1 MKKQL
6 NKIVLL
12 LLSVIVISSCESDD
26 KAIDQVFDGV
36 SYGAVLRKLEITSG
50 SYNLS
55 DLNSAFSII
64 VEEQDEE
71 YGALLSEVDVYVSGG
86 QSSTEALQQTVPA
99 SAFTIGDKGLP
110 VTEISV
116 TLGDALTALGL
127 GSNYG
132 VGDVFTIRLS
142 LKLTD
147 GREFS
152 ASSASGSLQG
162 SYFASPFLY
171 NSAILCTPKPGDYV
185 VDMQDSYGDGWQGD
199 GIKVTFDGGPR
210 SGEVVYIDMLSSY
223 SGGPGC
229 CSWTD
234 STETLTVPEGT
245 EGFAWEYT
253 GDSYPGEVSF
263 QIYAPDGSLLGSY
276 AGIGAG
282 GLTILN
288 CL

>member
-12 LLSVIVISSCESDD
+12 LLSVVVLSSCDSDD
-26 KAIDQVFDGV
+26 KAINQVFDGV
-36 SYGAVLRKLEITSG
+36 EYGAVLRKLEIVSA
-50 SYNLS
+50 SYNLT
-55 DLNSAFSII
+55 DLNSAFTIT

-71 YGALLSEVDVYVSGG
+71 YGALLSEVDVYVSRSGN
-86 QSSTEALQQTVPA
+86 EAMAFSVPA

-110 VTEISV
+110 VTTISV
-116 TLGDALTALGL
+116 TLGQALTALGL
-127 GSNYG
+127 GSNYD
-132 VGDVFTIRLS
+132 VGDVYGIRLS

-152 ASSASGSLQG
+152 AASASGSLQG
-162 SYFASPFLY
+162 SYFASPFY
-171 NSAILCTPKPGDYV
+171 YTAPILCTPKPGDYV

-210 SGEVVYIDMLSSY
+210 DAEVVYIDMLSSY
-223 SGGPGC
+223 DGGPGC

-234 STETLTVPEGT
+234 SSETLNVSVGT
-245 EGFAWEYT
+245 EGFAWEYM

-263 QIYAPDGSLLGSY
+263 QIYAPDGSLLGAF

-282 GLTILN
+282 GLTVLN

>member
-12 LLSVIVISSCESDD
+12 LLSVVVLSSCDSDD
-26 KAIDQVFDGV
+26 KAINQVFDGV
-36 SYGAVLRKLEITSG
+36 QYGAVLRKIEIVSA
-50 SYNLS
+50 SYNLT
-55 DLNSAFSII
+55 DLNSAFTIT

-71 YGALLSEVDVYVSGG
+71 YGALLSEVDVYVSRSGN
-86 QSSTEALQQTVPA
+86 EAMAFSVPA

-110 VTEISV
+110 VTTISV
-116 TLGDALTALGL
+116 TLGQALTALGL
-127 GSNYG
+127 GSNYD
-132 VGDVFTIRLS
+132 VGDVYGIRLS

-152 ASSASGSLQG
+152 AASASGSLQG
-162 SYFASPFLY
+162 SYFASPFY
-171 NSAILCTPKPGDYV
+171 YTAPILCTPKPGDYV

-210 SGEVVYIDMLSSY
+210 DAEVVYIDMLSSY
-223 SGGPGC
+223 DGGPGC

-234 STETLTVPEGT
+234 STETLNVPVGT
-245 EGFAWEYT
+245 EGFAWEYM

-263 QIYAPDGSLLGSY
+263 QIYAPDGSLLGAF

-282 GLTILN
+282 GLTVLN

>member
-12 LLSVIVISSCESDD
+12 LLSVVVLSSCESDD

-36 SYGAVLRKLEITSG
+36 EYGAVLRKIEIVSG
-50 SYNLS
+50 SYNLT
-55 DLNSAFSII
+55 DLNSAFTII

-71 YGALLSEVDVYVSGG
+71 YGALLSEVDVYVSRSGN
-86 QSSTEALQQTVPA
+86 EAMAFSVPA

-110 VTEISV
+110 VTTISV
-116 TLGDALTALGL
+116 TLGQALTALGL
-127 GSNYG
+127 GSNYD
-132 VGDVFTIRLS
+132 VGDVYGIRLS

-152 ASSASGSLQG
+152 AASASGSLQG
-162 SYFASPFLY
+162 SYFASPFY
-171 NSAILCTPKPGDYV
+171 YTAPILCTPKPGDYV

-199 GIKVTFDGGPR
+199 GIEITITDADGVDT
-210 SGEVVYIDMLSSY
+210 VVYADMLSF
-223 SGGPGC
+223 
-229 CSWTD
+229 
-234 STETLTVPEGT
+234 STPPFNYNDDTVVINVPEGT
-245 EGFAWEYT
+245 DGFAWEYM
-253 GDSYPGEVSF
+253 GDAYPTEVSF
-263 QIYAPDGSLLGSY
+263 QIYAPDGSLLGSF

-282 GLTILN
+282 SLTILN

>member
-1 MKKQL
+1 MKKQI

-26 KAIDQVFDGV
+26 KSIDQVFAGV
-36 SYGAVLRKLEITSG
+36 EYGAVLRKLEITSG

-55 DLNSAFSII
+55 DLNSAFSVV

-86 QSSTEALQQTVPA
+86 QASGEAMVKTIPA

-116 TLGDALTALGL
+116 TLGEALTALGL
-127 GSNYG
+127 GTNYG
-132 VGDVFTIRLS
+132 VGDVFGIRLS

-152 ASSASGSLQG
+152 AASASGSLQG
-162 SYFASPFLY
+162 SYFSSPFFY
-171 NSAILCTPKPGDYV
+171 TSAILCTPKPGDYV

-210 SGEVVYIDMLSSY
+210 NAEVVYIDMLSSY
-223 SGGPGC
+223 SGGPAC
-229 CSWTD
+229 CGWTD
-234 STETLTVPEGT
+234 STETLNVPAGT

-263 QIYAPDGSLLGSY
+263 QIYAPDGSLLLSASNPSPGS
-276 AGIGAG
+276 
-282 GLTILN
+282 LTILN

>member
-12 LLSVIVISSCESDD
+12 LLSVVVLSSCDSDD
-26 KAIDQVFDGV
+26 KAINQVFDGV
-36 SYGAVLRKLEITSG
+36 EYGAVLRKLEIVSA
-50 SYNLS
+50 SYNLT
-55 DLNSAFSII
+55 DLNSAFTIT

-71 YGALLSEVDVYVSGG
+71 YGALLSEVDVYVSRSGN
-86 QSSTEALQQTVPA
+86 EAMAFSVPA

-110 VTEISV
+110 VTTISV
-116 TLGDALTALGL
+116 TLGQALTALGL
-127 GSNYG
+127 GSNYD
-132 VGDVFTIRLS
+132 VGDVYGIRLS

-152 ASSASGSLQG
+152 AASASGSLQG
-162 SYFASPFLY
+162 SYFASPFY
-171 NSAILCTPKPGDYV
+171 YTAPILCTPKPGDYV

-210 SGEVVYIDMLSSY
+210 DAEVVYIDMLSSY
-223 SGGPGC
+223 DGGPGC

-234 STETLTVPEGT
+234 SSETLNVPVGT
-245 EGFAWEYT
+245 EGFAWEYM

-263 QIYAPDGSLLGSY
+263 QIYAPDGSLLGAF

-282 GLTILN
+282 GLTVLN

>member
-12 LLSVIVISSCESDD
+12 LLSVVVLSSCESDD

-36 SYGAVLRKLEITSG
+36 SYGAVLRKIEIVSA
-50 SYNLS
+50 SYNLT
-55 DLNSAFSII
+55 DLNSAFTIT

-71 YGALLSEVDVYVSGG
+71 YGALLSEVDVYVSRDGN
-86 QSSTEALQQTVPA
+86 EAMAFSVPA

-110 VTEISV
+110 VTTISL
-116 TLGDALTALGL
+116 TLGQALTALGL
-127 GSNYG
+127 GSNYD
-132 VGDVFTIRLS
+132 VGDVYGIRLS

-152 ASSASGSLQG
+152 AASASGSLQG
-162 SYFASPFLY
+162 SYFASPFY
-171 NSAILCTPKPGDYV
+171 YTAPILCTPKPGDYV

-210 SGEVVYIDMLSSY
+210 DAEVVYIDMLSSY
-223 SGGPGC
+223 DGGPGC

-234 STETLTVPEGT
+234 STETLNVPVGT
-245 EGFAWEYT
+245 EGFAWEYM

-263 QIYAPDGSLLGSY
+263 QIYAPDGSLLGAF

-282 GLTILN
+282 GLTVLN

>member
-12 LLSVIVISSCESDD
+12 LLSVVVLSSCESDD

-36 SYGAVLRKLEITSG
+36 EYGAVLRKLEIVSA
-50 SYNLS
+50 SYNLT
-55 DLNSAFSII
+55 DLNSAFTIT

-71 YGALLSEVDVYVSGG
+71 YGALLSEVDVYVSRSGN
-86 QSSTEALQQTVPA
+86 EAMAFSVPA

-110 VTEISV
+110 VTTISV
-116 TLGDALTALGL
+116 TLGQALDALGL
-127 GSNYG
+127 GSNYD
-132 VGDVFTIRLS
+132 VGDVYGIRLS

-152 ASSASGSLQG
+152 AASASGSLQG
-162 SYFASPFLY
+162 SYFASPFY
-171 NSAILCTPKPGDYV
+171 YTAPILCTPKPGDYV

-210 SGEVVYIDMLSSY
+210 DAEVVYIDMLSSY
-223 SGGPGC
+223 DGGPGC

-234 STETLTVPEGT
+234 YSETLNVPVGT
-245 EGFAWEYT
+245 EGFAWEYM

-263 QIYAPDGSLLGSY
+263 QIYAPDGSLLGAF

-282 GLTILN
+282 GLTVLN

>member
-12 LLSVIVISSCESDD
+12 LLSVVVLSSCDSDD
-26 KAIDQVFDGV
+26 KAINQVFDGV
-36 SYGAVLRKLEITSG
+36 EYGAVLRKLEIVSA
-50 SYNLS
+50 SYNLT
-55 DLNSAFSII
+55 DLNSAFTIT

-71 YGALLSEVDVYVSGG
+71 YGALLSEVDVYVSRSGN
-86 QSSTEALQQTVPA
+86 EAMAFSVPA

-110 VTEISV
+110 VTTISV
-116 TLGDALTALGL
+116 TLGQALTALGL
-127 GSNYG
+127 GSNYD
-132 VGDVFTIRLS
+132 VGDVYGIRLS

-152 ASSASGSLQG
+152 AASASGSLQG
-162 SYFASPFLY
+162 SYFASPFY
-171 NSAILCTPKPGDYV
+171 YTAPILCTPKPGDYV

-210 SGEVVYIDMLSSY
+210 DAEVVYIDMLSSY
-223 SGGPGC
+223 DGGPGC

-234 STETLTVPEGT
+234 STETLNVPVGT
-245 EGFAWEYT
+245 EGFAWEYM

-263 QIYAPDGSLLGSY
+263 QIYAPDGSLLGAF

-282 GLTILN
+282 GLTVLN

>member
-12 LLSVIVISSCESDD
+12 LLSVVVLSSCDSDD
-26 KAIDQVFDGV
+26 KAINQVFDGV
-36 SYGAVLRKLEITSG
+36 QYGAVLRKIEIVSA
-50 SYNLS
+50 SYNLT
-55 DLNSAFSII
+55 DLNSAFTIT

-71 YGALLSEVDVYVSGG
+71 YGALLSEVDVYVSRSGN
-86 QSSTEALQQTVPA
+86 EAMAFSVPA

-110 VTEISV
+110 VTTISV
-116 TLGDALTALGL
+116 TLGQALTALGL
-127 GSNYG
+127 GSNYD
-132 VGDVFTIRLS
+132 VGDVYGIRLS

-152 ASSASGSLQG
+152 AASASGSLQG
-162 SYFASPFLY
+162 SYFASPFY
-171 NSAILCTPKPGDYV
+171 YTAPILCTPKPGDYV

-210 SGEVVYIDMLSSY
+210 DAEVVYIDMLSSY
-223 SGGPGC
+223 DGGPGC

-234 STETLTVPEGT
+234 SSETLNVPVGT
-245 EGFAWEYT
+245 EGFAWEYM

-263 QIYAPDGSLLGSY
+263 QIYAPDGSLLGAF

-282 GLTILN
+282 GLTVLN